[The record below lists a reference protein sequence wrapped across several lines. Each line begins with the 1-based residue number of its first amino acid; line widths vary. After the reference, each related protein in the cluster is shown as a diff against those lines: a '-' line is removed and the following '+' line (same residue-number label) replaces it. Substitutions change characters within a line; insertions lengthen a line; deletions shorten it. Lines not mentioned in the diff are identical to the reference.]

1 MSDIIVVQVPPP
13 VVVGVIPSGTPT
25 PSRPPI
31 YVNPGQGGAVGPRG
45 LQGTQGAQGPSG
57 YDQII
62 SYHHVQGVASDTWN
76 IEHSLNFYPNVTI
89 MDSAGNI
96 VEGDIEYTNVN
107 NIRAIFSAAFSG
119 NAYLS

>member
-1 MSDIIVVQVPPP
+1 MSDVIVVQVPPP

-31 YVNPGQGGAVGPRG
+31 YVTPGQGGAVGPRG
-45 LQGTQGAQGPSG
+45 LQGVQGASG

-62 SYHHVQGVASDTWN
+62 SYHHVQGVASNTWN
-76 IEHSLNFYPNVTI
+76 IEHNLNFYPNVTI

-96 VEGDIEYTNVN
+96 VEGEIVYVN
-107 NIRAIFSAAFSG
+107 QNTLRATFSAAFSG